1 MQLLDSVEIKK
12 IEQKL
17 AAAEISNDSLS
28 VDLVD
33 HICCMI
39 EERLN
44 LGFSL
49 DKAEEEVFKEMG
61 EVQLKSIDLET
72 QRLTQNKFIM
82 KKRTKIVGL
91 VALSVMLAGFIFKM
105 FHLLGAGV
113 LWGSGILIGTFGFFL
128 MVLLDRFSYEKNSSR
143 KLFAIIGYIGSSGV
157 LMGIGFAL
165 LNWPI
170 AKYLAMGGGLL
181 LIVYFIITSSST
193 LSNDTSQ

>member
-1 MQLLDSVEIKK
+1 
-12 IEQKL
+12 
-17 AAAEISNDSLS
+17 
-28 VDLVD
+28 
-33 HICCMI
+33 
-39 EERLN
+39 
-44 LGFSL
+44 
-49 DKAEEEVFKEMG
+49 
-61 EVQLKSIDLET
+61 
-72 QRLTQNKFIM
+72 M